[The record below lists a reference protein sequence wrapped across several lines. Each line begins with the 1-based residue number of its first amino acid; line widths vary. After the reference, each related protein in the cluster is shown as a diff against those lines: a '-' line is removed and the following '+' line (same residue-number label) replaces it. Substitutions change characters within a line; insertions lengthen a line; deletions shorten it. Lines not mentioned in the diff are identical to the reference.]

1 MRGALVP
8 ASSEHSGTWQ
18 GQTSYSVPEGLLCS
32 PEVRVQGGICGHLNL
47 NGVGILQVNN
57 LSDFREGL
65 VQPGCCGSL
74 EAEGWLED
82 DRYPFP
88 PGVLRTQ

>member
-1 MRGALVP
+1 M
-8 ASSEHSGTWQ
+8 
-18 GQTSYSVPEGLLCS
+18 
-32 PEVRVQGGICGHLNL
+32 
-47 NGVGILQVNN
+47 NN

-65 VQPGCCGSL
+65 VQPGCGGAL

-88 PGVLRTQ
+88 PGVLRMQ